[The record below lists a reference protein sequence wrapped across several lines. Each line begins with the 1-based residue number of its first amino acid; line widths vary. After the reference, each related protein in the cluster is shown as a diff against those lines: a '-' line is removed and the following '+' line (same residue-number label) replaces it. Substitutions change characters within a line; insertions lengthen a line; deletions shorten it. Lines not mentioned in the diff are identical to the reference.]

1 MKITKVSINR
11 PTLIVVIFS
20 VLGIL
25 GLLSFMNLNYALVP
39 KLSFPT
45 ISVTTIYPGASPSE
59 AEELIG
65 KKVEDAVSTL
75 EKVDR
80 ITTNSYEGVS
90 VVAIEFQQ
98 SADVDKCFIEAQR
111 KVNEIIS
118 ELPKDARTPSI
129 SKIALDA
136 MPIMRIGSSANM
148 DPKDY
153 FQFIKDH
160 IKPALAKVAGVG
172 QITTVGGDERE
183 IKININQDKL
193 KSYGLSL
200 LQITSII
207 GSSNLDI
214 PTGKIKE
221 TDGQY
226 VVRLA
231 GKLNSIEGLEN
242 IIVKKEASGEEVKLG
257 DIAEIFD
264 GIKSDNNINR
274 INGQNS
280 VGLLIQKQ
288 SDANDV
294 EVSKGVKKAIKELEG
309 EYQNI
314 NLKFDIAQDNT
325 TFTLDSVNAVLKDII
340 IAIILVAF
348 VMFLFLHSVRNSLI
362 VMIAIPASLIS
373 SFIGM
378 YVMGFSFN
386 LLTLLAM
393 SLVIGIL
400 VDDSIVVIENIHKH
414 LEKGE
419 KPFIAAYKAIQE
431 IGFAAISITM
441 VIVIVFLPISI
452 ITGLVGK
459 LLREFALEVVFST
472 LLSLF
477 VSFTIT
483 PLLASRFSKLE
494 HFSKATVM
502 GKIAAWSELV
512 YKKLEQLYLSL
523 LKWSINNKKKL
534 ILCVLIAFIGS
545 VSFIPL
551 GFVGANFIPQTD
563 GGELSVSV
571 ELPSSASIQQTNLV
585 VKDVENILFSIPEVK
600 KVFTNVGA
608 SSEGLS
614 TQSISYNAELN
625 IILASKNDRKRS
637 SEDISAEIKRRVS
650 AIPGLKVR
658 VGGVSILGSANLT
671 TPIQIEVLGS
681 SPNNVRIT
689 ADTLLEILGKIKG
702 TSDVRLSS
710 ESGKPELKVEI
721 DRDKLAYYGLSIAEV
736 GGTLRN
742 ALNGNDDYK
751 LRINNTDY
759 DIRIQL
765 DEFDRAKTEDV
776 NHLVFYNRDGN
787 IVELNQFAKVV
798 RTTGPSKSERLD
810 RNYAVKLNSQAVGRS
825 IGEIAQDFKEQIKD
839 MKFPEGVKIRYAGD
853 LKLQSESF
861 SDLGLAALIAVLFV
875 YLILV
880 ALYNSYLLPF
890 VVFFSI
896 PMAVIGA
903 IVALALTGNSLDI
916 FTLLGMIMLMGLVAK
931 NAILLVDRSDA
942 MKRGGLSA
950 TEAVMEAGESR
961 FRPILMTTIAM
972 VFGMLP
978 LAFSSSAGSEWKSG
992 LAWVLIGGLI
1002 SSLILTLVVIPII
1015 YIKFIEIKER
1025 FSSKR
1030 KKSDTEPILIV
1041 ED

>member
-1 MKITKVSINR
+1 
-11 PTLIVVIFS
+11 
-20 VLGIL
+20 
-25 GLLSFMNLNYALVP
+25 
-39 KLSFPT
+39 
-45 ISVTTIYPGASPSE
+45 
-59 AEELIG
+59 
-65 KKVEDAVSTL
+65 
-75 EKVDR
+75 
-80 ITTNSYEGVS
+80 
-90 VVAIEFQQ
+90 
-98 SADVDKCFIEAQR
+98 
-111 KVNEIIS
+111 
-118 ELPKDARTPSI
+118 
-129 SKIALDA
+129 
-136 MPIMRIGSSANM
+136 
-148 DPKDY
+148 
-153 FQFIKDH
+153 
-160 IKPALAKVAGVG
+160 
-172 QITTVGGDERE
+172 
-183 IKININQDKL
+183 
-193 KSYGLSL
+193 
-200 LQITSII
+200 
-207 GSSNLDI
+207 
-214 PTGKIKE
+214 
-221 TDGQY
+221 
-226 VVRLA
+226 
-231 GKLNSIEGLEN
+231 
-242 IIVKKEASGEEVKLG
+242 
-257 DIAEIFD
+257 
-264 GIKSDNNINR
+264 
-274 INGQNS
+274 
-280 VGLLIQKQ
+280 
-288 SDANDV
+288 
-294 EVSKGVKKAIKELEG
+294 
-309 EYQNI
+309 
-314 NLKFDIAQDNT
+314 
-325 TFTLDSVNAVLKDII
+325 
-340 IAIILVAF
+340 
-348 VMFLFLHSVRNSLI
+348 
-362 VMIAIPASLIS
+362 
-373 SFIGM
+373 
-378 YVMGFSFN
+378 
-386 LLTLLAM
+386 
-393 SLVIGIL
+393 
-400 VDDSIVVIENIHKH
+400 
-414 LEKGE
+414 
-419 KPFIAAYKAIQE
+419 
-431 IGFAAISITM
+431 
-441 VIVIVFLPISI
+441 
-452 ITGLVGK
+452 
-459 LLREFALEVVFST
+459 
-472 LLSLF
+472 
-477 VSFTIT
+477 
-483 PLLASRFSKLE
+483 
-494 HFSKATVM
+494 M